1 LQIAFRGFIVT
12 AVLLSWKTQ
21 WEWILAT
28 ENNNDSFSAMVGD
41 SRAEEVAV
49 VSNILVVNPVDL
61 VLYHAA

>member
-1 LQIAFRGFIVT
+1 MGMDI
-12 AVLLSWKTQ
+12 
-21 WEWILAT
+21 

-61 VLYHAA
+61 ALYHAA